1 MRIYILVLIV
11 IIFGLLGFE
20 IKRKYVEQK
29 QMLLFLKT
37 FIEYLKLNITL
48 YKSDISEIINNYIIM
63 QNNKNAKYVNLF
75 LKNNNLTQI
84 NIKNIKNNILCKDLK
99 FIVESYFFNLGKEN
113 IDGENKKAE
122 LVINILNEKINK
134 SNEEIKLKGDLSFK
148 IILSLGIV
156 LVIILWWMYEYFNS
170 F

>member
-29 QMLLFLKT
+29 QILLFLKT

-84 NIKNIKNNILCKDLK
+84 NIKNIRNNILCKDLK
-99 FIVESYFFNLGKEN
+99 FIVESYFFNLGKEY

-156 LVIILWWMYEYFNS
+156 LVIILW
-170 F
+170 

>member
-29 QMLLFLKT
+29 QILLFLKT

-84 NIKNIKNNILCKDLK
+84 NIKNIRNNILCKDLK

-156 LVIILWWMYEYFNS
+156 LVVILWWMYEYFNS

>member
-29 QMLLFLKT
+29 QILLFLKT

-84 NIKNIKNNILCKDLK
+84 NIKNIRNNILCKDLK
-99 FIVESYFFNLGKEN
+99 FIIESYFFNLGKEN

-156 LVIILWWMYEYFNS
+156 LVIILW
-170 F
+170 

>member
-29 QMLLFLKT
+29 QILLFLKT

-84 NIKNIKNNILCKDLK
+84 NIKNIRNNILCKDLK

-122 LVINILNEKINK
+122 LVINILNEKINN

-156 LVIILWWMYEYFNS
+156 LVIILW
-170 F
+170 

>member
-20 IKRKYVEQK
+20 VKRKYVEQK
-29 QMLLFLKT
+29 QILLFLKT

-84 NIKNIKNNILCKDLK
+84 NIKNIRNNVLCKDLK
-99 FIVESYFFNLGKEN
+99 FIIESYFLNLGKEN

-156 LVIILWWMYEYFNS
+156 LVVILWWMYEYFNS

>member
-1 MRIYILVLIV
+1 
-11 IIFGLLGFE
+11 
-20 IKRKYVEQK
+20 
-29 QMLLFLKT
+29 
-37 FIEYLKLNITL
+37 
-48 YKSDISEIINNYIIM
+48 M

-84 NIKNIKNNILCKDLK
+84 NIKNIRNNILCKDLK
-99 FIVESYFFNLGKEN
+99 FIIESYFLNLGKEN

-122 LVINILNEKINK
+122 LVINILNEKIHK

-156 LVIILWWMYEYFNS
+156 LVIILW
-170 F
+170 

>member
-156 LVIILWWMYEYFNS
+156 LVIILW
-170 F
+170 

>member
-84 NIKNIKNNILCKDLK
+84 NIKNIRNNILCKDLK

-156 LVIILWWMYEYFNS
+156 LVIILW
-170 F
+170 

>member
-11 IIFGLLGFE
+11 IIFGVLGFE

-29 QMLLFLKT
+29 QILLFLKT

-84 NIKNIKNNILCKDLK
+84 NIKNIRNNVLCKDLK
-99 FIVESYFFNLGKEN
+99 FIIESYFLNLGKEN